1 MNVSTEA
8 NVAVARQFYDC
19 FSTSDLEGVMATM
32 SEEARFRVP
41 GKPDEFG
48 SAGWYDK
55 AKIRR
60 LFEFMIGRLKDGLK
74 MNVLDV
80 MADGD
85 RVALQVESRGELDNG
100 RVYNNEYFVL
110 MTITDGKIREVRDYN
125 DTLHAYKVWMEP

>member
-1 MNVSTEA
+1 MSMED
-8 NVAVARQFYDC
+8 NVAVARRFYDC
-19 FSTSDLEGVMATM
+19 FSAGDLEGVMATM
-32 SEEARFRVP
+32 SEDSRFRVP

-60 LFEFMIGRLKDGLK
+60 LFEVMIGRLKSGLK
-74 MNVLDV
+74 MSVLDV

-110 MTITDGKIREVRDYN
+110 MTIADGKICEVREYN
-125 DTLHAYKVWMEP
+125 DTLHAYKVWIEP